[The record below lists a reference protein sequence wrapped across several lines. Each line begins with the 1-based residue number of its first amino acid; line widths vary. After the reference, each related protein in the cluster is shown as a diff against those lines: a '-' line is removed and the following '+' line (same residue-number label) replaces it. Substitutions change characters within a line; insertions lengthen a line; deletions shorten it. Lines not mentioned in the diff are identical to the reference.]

1 MKIGKIELKHGLF
14 LAPMAGVSDA
24 AFRRMCKKYGAEMVC
39 TEMISS
45 RALCYNDKK
54 TKELAVISEDERPCA
69 LQIFGN
75 DPEIMAKSAL
85 IALEFSP
92 DAIDINMG
100 CPAPKIA
107 GNGDGS
113 ALMRKPAL
121 AYEIVKRV
129 KEALEG
135 KDVPL
140 TVKIR
145 SGWDEK
151 SKNAPEIASL
161 CEKAGADAITVHGR
175 TKDRMYA
182 PPADLDIIREVKKSV
197 GIPVI
202 ANGSINDAKSA
213 LEMFEYTDCDGIMI
227 GRAALGNP
235 YIFKEIACALEN
247 KEYKKPSRQTVKAD
261 IKEHITALVELKGEF
276 VGAREARKHVAWYL
290 KGMPGA
296 PVFRNEVNAATSLKE
311 IKTIIDKA
319 FN

>member
-121 AYEIVKRV
+121 AYEIVKCV

-202 ANGSINDAKSA
+202 ANGNINDAKSA

-235 YIFKEIACALEN
+235 YIFKEITCALEN

>member
-1 MKIGKIELKHGLF
+1 MKLGKIELKHGLF
-14 LAPMAGVSDA
+14 LAPVAGVSDA
-24 AFRRMCKKYGAEMVC
+24 AFRRVCKKYGAEMVC

-45 RALCYNDKK
+45 RALCYNDRK
-54 TKELAVISEDERPCA
+54 TKELAVIADDERPCA

-75 DPEIMAKSAL
+75 DPEIMAKAAVL
-85 IALEFSP
+85 ALEFAP

-129 KEALEG
+129 KEALDG
-135 KDVPL
+135 TNIPL

-175 TKDRMYA
+175 TKDQMYS

-197 GIPVI
+197 SVPVI
-202 ANGSINDAKSA
+202 ANGNIYDAKSA
-213 LEMFEYTDCDGIMI
+213 LEMFGYTNCDGIMI

-235 YIFKEIACALEN
+235 YVFKEIACALEG
-247 KEYKKPSRQTVKAD
+247 KDYKKPPRHVVVAD

-276 VGAREARKHVAWYL
+276 VGVREARKHVAWYL

-296 PVFRNEVNAATSLKE
+296 PVFRNQVNAATSLKE